1 MNIYFPIET
10 TFEKNEDIPLLAELT
25 RVIPL
30 YNIPITRRVH
40 LENYHESIQSVI
52 TDMLPNVCKE
62 YAEQIRNMR
71 DTQRKRLF
79 YKSIFE
85 NCPLI
90 EANFYSEEPRAT
102 LSISTLCKSGYT
114 REVGR
119 FICDYF
125 TKWLLPGKSI
135 SLSHVHSAVVQFEQ
149 SKGRGFFFHEM
160 FIEIDDA
167 KNLAAIK
174 ANLPDLIHE
183 LKINIIAVSH
193 ARRVVS
199 ANNLTD
205 DQKRI
210 IVQENISELLD
221 IPSKGYNHN
230 LFEQM
235 QHFLL
240 KASSEEKIATI
251 KKNLAPLIDLNPQ
264 VFERDLFNE
273 IQRFILPTKKKFST
287 ERKLSYVTKIIS
299 YSYLLRKRAAHAFN
313 ATPTDRF
320 AVSKILRTF
329 LNQDEVIKPVVGVLV
344 AVNFSSESELFDER
358 HLLAALIT
366 LIPDALAIP
375 DSIIHNKREYTGT
388 RIIYLE
394 IEKSSGI
401 FSKEEVKLLQENL
414 THEVLSRIESVT
426 NTVFMPRN
434 EEEILRNILTL
445 NNQLKFPTDLPQVMI
460 NYQSQEHINLLFTV
474 ILVRIEHPG
483 VKPILPKVKGSEKS
497 IYIKELEIKTVGR
510 IRKKTPKKAYIL
522 EIICPKKEYLRVD
535 FSLDLTRARRDV
547 FSFLSNIVGEVRD
560 FNGGMIAKQNEVLVD
575 LKRQLLQN
583 NYTEE
588 FSLENFFYSFTPRFM
603 QCILPATSLKHSF
616 LFLQEALEH
625 DFSKCIYFIKTI
637 TWERHFIITVST
649 INQSFRDF
657 IEEEVSQIDFD
668 PSSLAT
674 SYTFI
679 HDIPV
684 ISYILRF
691 SDSSQSDKLLKT
703 LVEGIKSWK
712 QSILHN

>member
-1 MNIYFPIET
+1 MNIYFPTET
-10 TFEKNEDIPLLAELT
+10 TFGKNEDIPLLSELT
-25 RVIPL
+25 RVVPL
-30 YNIPITRRVH
+30 YNIPISRRVH

-52 TDMLPNVCKE
+52 NSMLPTICLE
-62 YAEQIRNMR
+62 YAEKIRHMR
-71 DTQRKRLF
+71 DVQQKRLF

-90 EANFYSEEPRAT
+90 EATFYSDEPSAT

-135 SLSHVHSAVVQFEQ
+135 SLSHVHSAVIQFEQ
-149 SKGRGFFFHEM
+149 SKGRGLFFHEM
-160 FIEIDDA
+160 FIEIEDA
-167 KNLAAIK
+167 RNLAAIK

-183 LKINIIAVSH
+183 LKINIVAVSH

-199 ANNLTD
+199 ANTLTD

-273 IQRFILPTKKKFST
+273 IQRFILPTKKRFST

-299 YSYLLRKRAAHAFN
+299 YSYLLRKRAAYAFN
-313 ATPTDRF
+313 SNPSERF
-320 AVSKILRTF
+320 AVSKILRSF
-329 LNQDEVIKPVVGVLV
+329 VHQDDVLKPVIGVLV

-358 HLLAALIT
+358 HLLAALTT
-366 LIPDALAIP
+366 LIPEAVAVK

-394 IEKSSGI
+394 IEKPSES
-401 FSKEEVKLLQENL
+401 FTKEEVKVLQERL
-414 THEVLSRIESVT
+414 TDRIISRIESVT

-434 EEEILRNILTL
+434 EEEVLRNILTL
-445 NNQLKFPTDLPQVMI
+445 NNQIKFPTDLPQVMI
-460 NYQSQEHINLLFTV
+460 NFQAQENVNLLFTV
-474 ILVRIEHPG
+474 IIVRVEHPEL
-483 VKPILPKVKGSEKS
+483 KPILPKIKGSEGS
-497 IYIKELEIKTVGR
+497 IYIQELEIKTVGR
-510 IRKKTPKKAYIL
+510 VRKKTPKKAYIL

-547 FSFLSNIVGEVRD
+547 FSFVSNIAGEVRD
-560 FNGGMIAKQNEVLVD
+560 FNGGMIAKQNEVLVE

-583 NYTEE
+583 NYTDE

-657 IEEEVSQIDFD
+657 IEEEISQIDFD

-674 SYTFI
+674 SYTTI
-679 HDIPV
+679 HDIP
-684 ISYILRF
+684 ILSYILRF
-691 SDSSQSDKLLKT
+691 SDCSQSDILLKT
-703 LVEGIKSWK
+703 LVEGIKTWK
-712 QSILHN
+712 KSIL

>member
-1 MNIYFPIET
+1 MNIYFPTET
-10 TFEKNEDIPLLAELT
+10 TFGKNEDIPLLSELT
-25 RVIPL
+25 RVVPL
-30 YNIPITRRVH
+30 YNIPISRRVH

-52 TDMLPNVCKE
+52 NSMLPTICLE
-62 YAEQIRNMR
+62 YAEKIRHMR
-71 DTQRKRLF
+71 DVQQKRLF

-90 EANFYSEEPRAT
+90 EATFYSDEPSAT

-135 SLSHVHSAVVQFEQ
+135 SLSHVHSAVIQFEQ
-149 SKGRGFFFHEM
+149 SKGRGLFFHEM
-160 FIEIDDA
+160 FIEIEDA
-167 KNLAAIK
+167 RNLAAIK

-183 LKINIIAVSH
+183 LKINIVAVSH

-199 ANNLTD
+199 ANTLTD

-273 IQRFILPTKKKFST
+273 IQRFILPTKKRFST

-299 YSYLLRKRAAHAFN
+299 YSYLLRKRAAYAFN
-313 ATPTDRF
+313 SNPSERF
-320 AVSKILRTF
+320 AVSKILRSF
-329 LNQDEVIKPVVGVLV
+329 VQQDDVLKPVIGVLA

-358 HLLAALIT
+358 HLLAALTT
-366 LIPDALAIP
+366 LLPEAVAVK

-394 IEKSSGI
+394 IEKPSET
-401 FSKEEVKLLQENL
+401 FTKEEVKLLQERL
-414 THEVLSRIESVT
+414 TDKIISRIESVT

-434 EEEILRNILTL
+434 EEEVLRNILTL
-445 NNQLKFPTDLPQVMI
+445 NNQIKFPTDLPQVMI
-460 NYQSQEHINLLFTV
+460 NFQAQENINLLFTV
-474 ILVRIEHPG
+474 IIVRIEHPG
-483 VKPILPKVKGSEKS
+483 LKPILPKIKGSEGS
-497 IYIKELEIKTVGR
+497 IYIQGLEIKTVGR

-547 FSFLSNIVGEVRD
+547 FSFVSNITGEVRD
-560 FNGGMIAKQNEVLVD
+560 FNGGMIAKQNEVLVE

-583 NYTEE
+583 NYTDE

-625 DFSKCIYFIKTI
+625 DFNKCIYFIKTI

-657 IEEEVSQIDFD
+657 IEEEISQIDFD
-668 PSSLAT
+668 PSSLVT
-674 SYTFI
+674 SYTTI

-684 ISYILRF
+684 LSYILRF
-691 SDSSQSDKLLKT
+691 SDCSQSDKLLKT
-703 LVEGIKSWK
+703 LVEGIKTWK
-712 QSILHN
+712 KSIL